1 MPRIFSA
8 LLCVYRGACALHQKN
23 RVSAAAG
30 VKAGREI
37 AAKKGF
43 YYGR

>member
-1 MPRIFSA
+1 MPRVFSA

-23 RVSAAAG
+23 RIFAAG
-30 VKAGREI
+30 HKSRAGET